1 MSDTH
6 VRRTREGAPVE
17 SANEARQGVTG
28 HNVRSVLFF
37 GLAGIVIAFVIVYL
51 AFFAHY
57 RFSVMAF

>member
-51 AFFAHY
+51 AFFAH
-57 RFSVMAF
+57 